1 MRYVTPSPLPTTS
14 RTVRPGAVA
23 TLCVCLALLGPV
35 ASPWSLHAQDVW
47 TFEQTGGIALT
58 TQDLGDADLGLGYGF
73 AGSVGYRIV
82 GPFSVYAGWSWF
94 RFRADE
100 SFAGPDIEVDRTGFL
115 YGLEVRR
122 PLGPRPMP
130 EIQARLGLTYEQ
142 VDLEPEGS
150 GDPIEAGWEVG
161 WGLGLVVAFPLGE
174 HWRVGPALHYRALSP
189 VFPTQPVQTGTD
201 LTHLSL
207 DIAFSRRF

>member
-1 MRYVTPSPLPTTS
+1 VTTRAFWIAPTLFS
-14 RTVRPGAVA
+14 LWSLLAWPGA
-23 TLCVCLALLGPV
+23 GQ
-35 ASPWSLHAQDVW
+35 AQDTW
-47 TFEQTGGIALT
+47 TFEQSGGVALT

-73 AGSVGYRIV
+73 AGTVGYRIA

-94 RFRADE
+94 RFHADE

-115 YGLEVRR
+115 YGLELRR
-122 PLGPRPMP
+122 PVGSRPML

-150 GDPIEAGWEVG
+150 GDALEAGWEVG
-161 WGLGLVVAFPLGE
+161 WGLGVVVAFRLGE
-174 HWRVGPALHYRALSP
+174 HWRIGPALSYRALSP
-189 VFPTQPVQTGTD
+189 VFPTEPAQTGTD

-207 DIAFSRRF
+207 GVAFARRF

>member
-1 MRYVTPSPLPTTS
+1 MRPLTI
-14 RTVRPGAVA
+14 RTLRIAPIF
-23 TLCVCLALLGPV
+23 LSLLGCP
-35 ASPWSLHAQDVW
+35 ASGHAQDVW

-73 AGSVGYRIV
+73 AGTVGYRIA
-82 GPFSVYAGWSWF
+82 GPFSIYAGWSWF
-94 RFRADE
+94 RFHADE

-115 YGLEVRR
+115 YGLRARR
-122 PLGPRPMP
+122 PLGTGPGP
-130 EIQARLGLTYEQ
+130 EIQAQLGLTYEQ

-174 HWRVGPALHYRALSP
+174 HWRAGPALQYRALSP
-189 VFPTQPVQTGTD
+189 VFPTEPVEVGTD

-207 DIAFSRRF
+207 ELAFARRF